1 MNTKVHYV
9 IVKAATQ
16 LLGEMSMKL
25 LNSPINKNAWESIK
39 NEFGITSEFDGGL
52 KQETYLDLVMLG
64 AYLEDQPKIRSG
76 ISEPNISDP
85 LVKAAMQT
93 GAPGKYQ
100 HWMEHFWS
108 DSLNENKGLV
118 IDLDYICDVLAEAI
132 GGKIYGEFF
141 TEIRSEIYELIAT
154 PITAI
159 CKKGT
164 TTLDQFRS
172 APARAKEYWNVLIKQ
187 YQNGEKERA
196 YLNLGRV
203 LHLLAD
209 VGTPAHMH
217 GDPHAGIGFV
227 VDLLKKLKL
236 NKIFD
241 NDTINDFS
249 IDDDQYE
256 CYTGKVIEGL
266 LSNLSGSNTYKY
278 ELALPGI
285 WNIASDDLASYKREW
300 EVFDYFKELAQIS
313 VQYDSDDVD
322 GTRKDKPFHWRHF
335 NLFDIWSWDL
345 ERQWDGDLTD
355 SACHDIASNLIPAT
369 ISFTAGL
376 IMHFFDAVDEKI
388 ETTEEGFSEFSI
400 AAKKITVHNS
410 TDSITDE
417 GEIYTDVTV
426 NNIGPIQTG
435 RIKAKSGQT
444 KSLPSNLHWN
454 VVMNANENKK
464 INISSYSEDNDDY
477 WLFGKRK
484 SRDSLGHIYR
494 TLTKN
499 DIPEGR
505 SELSLKS
512 DKGYYSLLFE
522 FNKKVY
528 HKPKIIYV
536 NDAWRKLYK
545 NRKVFY
551 KQRTGYNRLAKQV
564 LYLNLENGTRHMS
577 NKKGLSCGHFN
588 KLGEGKRITIR
599 LSKDKLFE
607 QAPSGRITA
616 LKQFANKA
624 GRKKLQ
630 QIVTKLE
637 RDERAVIALEE
648 KGTVLS
654 KVIQLNCPAL
664 ADKYKGLTKNNF
676 SEYFSTRCRCCADE
690 KKFW

>member
-25 LNSPINKNAWESIK
+25 LNTPINQTKWQAIK
-39 NEFGITSEFDGGL
+39 NEFGINQDYDGGL
-52 KQETYLDLVMLG
+52 KQETYLDLVLLG
-64 AYLEDQPKIRSG
+64 AYLEDQPKIKSG

-85 LVKAAMQT
+85 LVEAAMQV

-100 HWMEHFWS
+100 HWMEHFWN
-108 DSLNENKGLV
+108 DSLNESKGLV
-118 IDLDYICDVLAEAI
+118 IDIDYICDVLAEMLF
-132 GGKIYGEFF
+132 GKIYGEYF
-141 TEIRSEIYELIAT
+141 TEIRSEIYELIAA
-154 PITAI
+154 PITAL
-159 CKKGT
+159 CKGGT
-164 TTLDQFRS
+164 TVLDKFRS
-172 APARAKEYWNVLIKQ
+172 APARAKEYWNILIKQ
-187 YQNGEKERA
+187 YKNDEKERA

-217 GDPHAGIGFV
+217 GDAHAGITFV
-227 VDLLKKLKL
+227 VDLLKKMKL
-236 NKIFD
+236 HKLFGVD
-241 NDTINDFS
+241 AINDFS

-266 LSNLSGSNTYKY
+266 LSNLSGADKYKY

-285 WNIASDDLASYKREW
+285 WNIGSDDLASYKRDW
-300 EVFDYFKELAQIS
+300 KLFDYFKELAQIS

-322 GTRKDKPFHWRHF
+322 GTKKDKPFHWRHF

-376 IMHFFDAVDEKI
+376 IMHFYDAVDEKT

-400 AAKKITVHNS
+400 AAKKIKVHNS
-410 TDSITDE
+410 TDCITDV
-417 GEIYTDVTV
+417 GEIYTDVTL
-426 NNIGPIQTG
+426 NNIGPIKTG

-444 KSLPSNLHWN
+444 KSLPNNLHWN
-454 VVMNANENKK
+454 ITMNANEDKK

-477 WLFGKRK
+477 WFFGKRK

-494 TLTKN
+494 TLTKK
-499 DIPEGR
+499 DIPEG
-505 SELSLKS
+505 SSDLWLKS
-512 DKGYYSLLFE
+512 DKGYYSLMFN
-522 FNKKVY
+522 FNKKV
-528 HKPKIIYV
+528 HHEPKIIYV

-545 NRKVFY
+545 YRKVFY
-551 KQRTGYNRLAKQV
+551 KQRIKFTQLANQV
-564 LYLNLENGTRHMS
+564 LYLNLENGTRHMP
-577 NKKGLSCGHFN
+577 NKKGCVCGHFKN
-588 KLGEGKRITIR
+588 LSEGTKITVR
-599 LSKDKLFE
+599 VGKDKLFE
-607 QAPSGRITA
+607 QAPSGRISA
-616 LKQFANKA
+616 LKQFANRT

-630 QIVTKLE
+630 EIASKLE
-637 RDERAVIALEE
+637 NDERIRIVLEE

-654 KVIQLNCPAL
+654 KIIQLNCPQHAE
-664 ADKYKGLTKNNF
+664 KYKDITKNNF
-676 SEYFSTRCRCCADE
+676 SKYFSTKCRCCVDE
-690 KKFW
+690 KNFW